1 MASKRNR
8 KDDPNL
14 PDWARTLWEQLNK
27 PDIIS
32 FADVADGPLIERR
45 HGLRRDDLV
54 EIELDARA
62 YPDDTDLLVH
72 GRLMSSGKTMVEL
85 MDENG
90 EMQYVAKDVIVR
102 LRLIAHMRPPYID
115 DDELLTFERED
126 QKRRSKLH
134 EKVERE
140 AQGTDDGHIWG

>member
-1 MASKRNR
+1 MVDKNELNEAGA
-8 KDDPNL
+8 L
-14 PDWARTLWEQLNK
+14 PDWAKAFWEQLER
-27 PDIIS
+27 PDFLS

-54 EIELDARA
+54 EVELDARA
-62 YPDDTDLLVH
+62 YPEKNDLIVR
-72 GRLMSSGKTMVEL
+72 GRLMSSGKSMIEL
-85 MDENG
+85 MDTEG

-115 DDELLTFERED
+115 DEELLSFERED